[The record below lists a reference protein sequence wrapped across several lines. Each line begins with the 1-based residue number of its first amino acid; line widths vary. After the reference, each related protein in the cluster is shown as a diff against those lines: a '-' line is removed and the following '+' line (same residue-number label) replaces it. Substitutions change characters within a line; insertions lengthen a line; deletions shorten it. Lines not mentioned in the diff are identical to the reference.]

1 MPAGTG
7 ASYSVPLRSRQ
18 GYSTIRVPFN
28 VFRPTT
34 TGEAPLTACIRNL
47 TQLAIRFEPSS
58 RGPVTPQQ
66 LLWGDNISSKR
77 FDIEL
82 DYIRVSA
89 LYPDRQQHAAE
100 HDHA

>member
-1 MPAGTG
+1 MLSRPQPNATFVLAGTG
-7 ASYSVPLRSRQ
+7 VSYSCALRTKQ

-28 VFRPTT
+28 LFRPTT
-34 TGEAPLTACIRNL
+34 TGEAPLTSCIGNL
-47 TQLAIRFEPSS
+47 TQLAIRFEPSTKA
-58 RGPVTPQQ
+58 PMTPQQ

-89 LYPDRQQHAAE
+89 LHPD
-100 HDHA
+100 